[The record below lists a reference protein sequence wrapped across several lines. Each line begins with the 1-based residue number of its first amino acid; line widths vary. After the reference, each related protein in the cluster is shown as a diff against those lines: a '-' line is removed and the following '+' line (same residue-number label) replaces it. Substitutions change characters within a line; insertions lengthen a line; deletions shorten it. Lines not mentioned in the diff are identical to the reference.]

1 MKENFNIERTDVHK
15 LKTDDHTALFIS
27 GWSLDLLDDS
37 SAFIL
42 EVNGKS
48 VPFELKKLE
57 RSDISKKFN
66 LNQAQV
72 GFDLSASVHE
82 EVENIRL
89 FMKTNKNKKEYLFLN
104 ASQLSKKQKEEFT
117 YSIDKIKKNEKKD
130 QIELQVLG
138 WALYDKEFIVDVSVW
153 SGSER
158 VKINFQRIKRM
169 DLVQAH
175 YAYGHGKYAGF
186 VLDFVMDPNKKYCL
200 KFEAQGH
207 EKTVPL
213 KSNKGLVYNTKSF
226 LKKLNKDNLSEMKD
240 FIREFGVKEFFHT
253 YSSNQ
258 NDTQYHQW
266 FLKQRIKKAQ
276 IEKQKQVILSYQ
288 PKISIIVAT
297 FNTSEEFLNDMIESV
312 LNQSY
317 SNWQLCIA
325 DGSDTN
331 FVIDYLEQRYTKE
344 ERIVWKKL
352 EKNYGISGN
361 MNGALELVDGDY
373 VGLYDHDD
381 FLEADC
387 LFEVVKSLQEFK
399 YDIVYT
405 DEDKFD
411 NDTKFFID
419 PNFKPD
425 YNVDLF
431 RSHNYITHFFC
442 VNKKIIDE
450 VGGMRAEYDGSQDYD
465 FMFRCIEKANGI
477 YHIPRILYHWRIHPL
492 STAGNPESKMYCY
505 EAGQKAIQAHYDRCG
520 IHAKVEMMPKPYY
533 GLYHTTYSTEDNP
546 MVSVIIPNMNHKDIL
561 KTCIDSLYEK
571 NTYKNF
577 EVIIIEN
584 NSNQQEIFD
593 YYKELEQT
601 HKNVHVVYWKG
612 IFNYSALN
620 NFGVKYAKGDYYLF
634 LNNDTEVIE
643 PKAIQE
649 MLGCCMRPEVG
660 IVGAKLL
667 YEDDTVQHAGVVV
680 GFNNYAG
687 HVFTE
692 IDKDDLGYMMRPIIN
707 CDYSAVTAACMM
719 VKKSVFEQVQGFDEQ
734 FEVAC
739 NDVDFCLRV
748 REIGKLVV
756 YNAFALWHHYE
767 SKSRGYENSIGK
779 IQRFDKEMT
788 KFYERWKTFIEKG
801 DPYYNKNFKIEYGPF
816 KYTNE

>member
-1 MKENFNIERTDVHK
+1 MKENFNIERTDVRK
-15 LKTDDHTALFIS
+15 LKTEDKTVLFIG
-27 GWSLDLLDDS
+27 GWSLALLDE
-37 SAFIL
+37 SAVFIL
-42 EVNGKS
+42 EINGEQT
-48 VPFELKKLE
+48 PFELKKVE
-57 RSDISKKFN
+57 RKDVSKRKN
-66 LNQAQV
+66 IDETYI
-72 GFDLSASVHE
+72 GFELSTSVQKD
-82 EVENIRL
+82 VENVR
-89 FMKTNKNKKEYLFLN
+89 FYVKKDTIIENYLSLN
-104 ASQLSKKQKEEFT
+104 ASDLSKQKKEEFF
-117 YSIDKIKKNEKKD
+117 YSIDSINKIEKKD

-138 WALYDKEFIVDVSVW
+138 WALYDKEFVADVSVW
-153 SGSER
+153 DG
-158 VKINFQRIKRM
+158 INVIDCNLQRLKRM

-175 YAYGHGKYAGF
+175 YAYGQGKYAGF
-186 VLDFVMDPNKKYCL
+186 VLNFIMDPNKKYSL
-200 KFEAQGH
+200 KFQVQGH
-207 EKTVPL
+207 EKIVPL
-213 KSNKGLVYNTKSF
+213 KLNKGLVYNTKSF
-226 LKKLNKDNLSEMKD
+226 LKKLNKDNLLEMND
-240 FIREFGVKEFFHT
+240 FIREFGMKEFLHT

-258 NDTQYHQW
+258 KDTQYHQW
-266 FLKQRIKKAQ
+266 FLKQRIKKSE
-276 IEKQKQVILSYQ
+276 IEKQRQSSFSYQ

-297 FNTSEEFLNDMIESV
+297 FNTSEEFLDDMIGSV
-312 LNQSY
+312 LKQTY

-331 FVIDYLEQRYTKE
+331 FVIDYLEQRYSNE
-344 ERIVWKKL
+344 SRVVWKKL

-361 MNGALELVDGDY
+361 MNEALELSNGDY

-387 LFEVVKSLQEFK
+387 LFEVVKSLQEFQ

-442 VNKKIIDE
+442 VNKRIIDE
-450 VGGMRAEYDGSQDYD
+450 VGGMRPEYDGSQDYD

-520 IHAKVEMMPKPYY
+520 VHAKVEMMPKPYY
-533 GLYHTTYSTEDNP
+533 GLYHTSYSTAGNP

-593 YYKELEQT
+593 YYNELEAQ
-601 HKNVHVVYWKG
+601 HENVHVVYWKG
-612 IFNYSALN
+612 IFNYSAIN

-643 PKAIQE
+643 PNAIEE

-779 IQRFDKEMT
+779 IQRFDNEMS
-788 KFYERWKTFIEKG
+788 KFYKRWKKFIDQG

-816 KYTNE
+816 KYTN